1 MSVATG
7 LLTQMVAEPGREADV
22 ERLLASSLEWVET
35 EPRTAAW
42 FALHFG
48 HSAYGIVDLFPDE
61 RARDDHLEGPVAK
74 MIASRAGDLLVDPP
88 RIRSFDIISY
98 KLPPGSTMATG
109 RARVTKG
116 ALLELPPRR
125 GKAGALAH
133 FLEDA
138 RSMVEGEYDT
148 KAWFAFRLDDGDE
161 AIFDVFPGAGAR
173 MAHFAGPVPRA
184 LMWRGPLLLGG
195 LPHLQLASVV
205 AAKLPE

>member
-1 MSVATG
+1 MSVTTG
-7 LLTQMVAEPGREADV
+7 LLTQMVAEPGRQAEV
-22 ERLLASSLEWVET
+22 ERMLTSSLDWVES

-42 FALHFG
+42 FALDFG
-48 HSAYGIVDLFPDE
+48 HNAYGIVDLFPDE
-61 RARDDHLEGPVAK
+61 RARDAHLAGPVVQT
-74 MIASRAGDLLVDPP
+74 IARSHDLLIDPP
-88 RIRSFDIISY
+88 RIRGFDIITY

-125 GKAGALAH
+125 GKARQLAH

-138 RSMVEGEYDT
+138 RSMVEDEYGT

-161 AIFDVFPGAGAR
+161 GIFDVFPGAGRR

-184 LMWRGPLLLGG
+184 LMLRGPWLLGG